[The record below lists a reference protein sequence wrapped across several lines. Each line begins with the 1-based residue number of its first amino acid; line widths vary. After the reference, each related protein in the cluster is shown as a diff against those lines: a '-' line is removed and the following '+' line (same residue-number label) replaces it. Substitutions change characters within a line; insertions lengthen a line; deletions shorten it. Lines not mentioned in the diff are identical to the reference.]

1 MEKVE
6 ILSFPIYRFYYDDI
20 ENVSVTKCCNTKFC
34 VECISTW
41 LHTNKQCP
49 FCRAH
54 ITNENICVVTNN
66 LPESGA
72 GSKYELPTKIQNL
85 KNIIEKNKTNDNF
98 KLLIF
103 ADYDN
108 SFNNIISYLNEEN
121 LKFSKVMGSVAT
133 ISNTIR
139 RYKSTECEDKI
150 DILMLNADFCASGM
164 NLENTTD
171 IVMFHSMSEQKTKQI
186 IGRGQRPG
194 RVGALN
200 VWKLC
205 YSTEL

>member
-1 MEKVE
+1 
-6 ILSFPIYRFYYDDI
+6 
-20 ENVSVTKCCNTKFC
+20 
-34 VECISTW
+34 
-41 LHTNKQCP
+41 
-49 FCRAH
+49 
-54 ITNENICVVTNN
+54 
-66 LPESGA
+66 
-72 GSKYELPTKIQNL
+72 
-85 KNIIEKNKTNDNF
+85 
-98 KLLIF
+98 
-103 ADYDN
+103 
-108 SFNNIISYLNEEN
+108 
-121 LKFSKVMGSVAT
+121 MGSVAT

-194 RVGALN
+194 RVEALN